1 MPAYH
6 VFEMSNLMGLLLNL
20 FLLGVISWNLIMI
33 EKRVNQGQKF
43 VILSICAIFGIAG
56 RILLSP
62 IPNVQPVT
70 VIVLLAG
77 IRLGA
82 KESIFLSA
90 LIALFSNLILGHGIW
105 TFYQA
110 AAWSIIGCL
119 GALFSDKLN
128 SLNRLIFISIISAFL
143 FNWIVSISIL
153 HAVGFELFLP
163 YIIAGIPYDLLH
175 VAGNITFMIWLSSPL
190 SEIMSRDNSKNTLLG
205 EVENEQVLYY

>member
-43 VILSICAIFGIAG
+43 IILSICAIFGIAG

-62 IPNVQPVT
+62 IPNIQPVT
-70 VIVLLAG
+70 VIVLLVG
-77 IRLGA
+77 IRMGA
-82 KESIFLSA
+82 KEAIFLSSI
-90 LIALFSNLILGHGIW
+90 IALFSNLILGHGIW

-110 AAWSIIGCL
+110 VAWSLIGCL

-128 SLNRLIFISIISAFL
+128 TLNRLIFISILSAFL

-153 HAVGFELFLP
+153 HSVGFELFLP
-163 YIIAGIPYDLLH
+163 YIVAGIPYDLLH
-175 VAGNITFMIWLSSPL
+175 VVGNVTFMIWLSSPL
-190 SEIMSRDNSKNTLLG
+190 SEIMSRNNGNIMLLG
-205 EVENEQVLYY
+205 EVENEQTLF

>member
-6 VFEMSNLMGLLLNL
+6 VFEMSNLVGLLLNL

-43 VILSICAIFGIAG
+43 IILSICAIFGIAG

-70 VIVLLAG
+70 VIVLLVG
-77 IRLGA
+77 IRMGA
-82 KESIFLSA
+82 KESIFLSST
-90 LIALFSNLILGHGIW
+90 IALFSNLILGHGIW

-110 AAWSIIGCL
+110 AAWSLIGCL

-128 SLNRLIFISIISAFL
+128 TLNRLIFISILSAFL

-153 HAVGFELFLP
+153 HSVGFELFLP
-163 YIIAGIPYDLLH
+163 YLVAGIPYDLLH
-175 VAGNITFMIWLSSPL
+175 VVGNITFMIWLSSPL
-190 SEIMSRDNSKNTLLG
+190 SEIMSRNKNNIMLLG
-205 EVENEQVLYY
+205 EVE

>member
-6 VFEMSNLMGLLLNL
+6 VFEISNLAGLLLNL

-43 VILSICAIFGIAG
+43 IILSICAIFGIAG

-77 IRLGA
+77 IRMGA
-82 KESIFLSA
+82 KESIFLSSI
-90 LIALFSNLILGHGIW
+90 IALFSNLILGHGIW

-110 AAWSIIGCL
+110 AAWSLIGCL
-119 GALFSDKLN
+119 GAFFSDKLN
-128 SLNRLIFISIISAFL
+128 TLNKLIFISILSAFL

-153 HAVGFELFLP
+153 HSVGFELFLP
-163 YIIAGIPYDLLH
+163 YIVAGIPYDLLH
-175 VAGNITFMIWLSSPL
+175 AVGNVTFMIWLSSPL
-190 SEIMSRDNSKNTLLG
+190 SEIMSRNESNIMLLG
-205 EVENEQVLYY
+205 EVENEQILL

>member
-6 VFEMSNLMGLLLNL
+6 VFEMSNLVGLLLNL

-33 EKRVNQGQKF
+33 EKRVNRGQKF
-43 VILSICAIFGIAG
+43 IILSICAIFGIAG

-77 IRLGA
+77 IRMGA
-82 KESIFLSA
+82 KESIFLSTI
-90 LIALFSNLILGHGIW
+90 IALFSNLILGHGIW

-110 AAWSIIGCL
+110 AAWSIVGCL
-119 GALFSDKLN
+119 GALFSEKLN
-128 SLNRLIFISIISAFL
+128 TLNRLIFISIASAFL

-153 HAVGFELFLP
+153 HSVGVELFLP
-163 YIIAGIPYDLLH
+163 YLVAGIPYDLLH

-190 SEIMSRDNSKNTLLG
+190 SEIMSRDNGNIISLG
-205 EVENEQVLYY
+205 EVENEQISHY